1 MRLTKNVTEVFNGLN
16 GIFFC
21 LIVILGNTAVAVKLY
36 DEPRLPLTLIPYHY
50 DLKLLTYLEDSPDM
64 FRYMGSV
71 NISVH
76 AQQSTNLVVLHARDA
91 NIEVQKIQIWDKE
104 KGVLFN
110 TSRTE
115 YNKEK
120 DYFIIEVEMPFV
132 RGRSYVLSLPFENI
146 LKEDFK
152 SGYFVGYNEGKN
164 ELDRSWFSLTQF
176 ERNYIRNVLPSFD
189 EPALRATFNVT
200 LGHHKRFQSFSNMP
214 LLKRF
219 NSDLKDYVWS
229 MHEISPLMPTYLLA
243 FSINNF
249 TCMFSKTFDR
259 EPVGFR
265 TCSHVTQVQALSLAS
280 VIAPKLFQFFEN
292 LFQVPCPLREI
303 QQLAIP
309 NLPIAAMEN
318 WGLVVYSDEMI
329 MQKNKKKLTNL
340 SQGQIK
346 TLQLVSHELVHMWFG
361 NLVTISWWDS
371 LWLNEGLAGY
381 FEAAGV
387 EHLQM
392 NWGRNILFKYRE
404 GSLMNELMA
413 MPVAINASSD
423 KDLIENS
430 SVAYVYQKVTTILRM
445 LNAMLGDEVFYEGLY
460 FYLSQYSYSNTTPDQ
475 FWGKMQLASLRSGV
489 LPDDHKVNIIMDSWT
504 NQAGY
509 PVLDVIRN
517 YNNNTIFFAQNH
529 FSSSNGSHSE
539 VWWIPL
545 TYTTQSERNF
555 SSTRTKVWL
564 IQPSMH
570 LNIPLLSKEWVMFNI
585 QAVGYYRVNYDER
598 NWRLIAFDLYEN
610 HKQIHV
616 LNRAQIVSDCL
627 YLWQQGR
634 IHWYTA
640 VDVLKYIIEEDEYEP
655 LVAFVVGVTNG
666 FWGISPDRSLIIA
679 KWLGSAG
686 KWYAEFINYTFN
698 WFVLIETN
706 HFSRSKGN
714 GSKRTSNLKQETE
727 SWGKPQNNGRQGNR
741 HQ

>member
-1 MRLTKNVTEVFNGLN
+1 
-16 GIFFC
+16 
-21 LIVILGNTAVAVKLY
+21 
-36 DEPRLPLTLIPYHY
+36 
-50 DLKLLTYLEDSPDM
+50 M
-64 FRYMGSV
+64 FRYIGSV

-76 AQQSTNLVVLHARDA
+76 AQTSTNLVVLHG
-91 NIEVQKIQIWDKE
+91 E
-104 KGVLFN
+104 LFN
-110 TSRTE
+110 ISRTE
-115 YNKEK
+115 YNREK
-120 DYFIIEVEMPFV
+120 DYFIIEVHMPFV
-132 RGRSYVLSLPFENI
+132 RGRSYVLTLPFQNK
-146 LKEDFK
+146 LTEDFK

-164 ELDRSWFSLTQF
+164 EMDRSWFSLTQF
-176 ERNYIRNVLPSFD
+176 ERNYIRNVFPSFD

-200 LGHHKRFQSFSNMP
+200 LGHHRRFQSFSNMP
-214 LLKRF
+214 LLRRF
-219 NSDLKDYVWS
+219 NSSDLKDYVWS
-229 MHEISPLMPTYLLA
+229 MHEVSPLMPTYLLA

-249 TCMFSKTFDR
+249 TCMFSTTFGR
-259 EPVGFR
+259 EPVEFR

-280 VIAPKLFQFFEN
+280 LSAPKLFQYFEN

-309 NLPIAAMEN
+309 HLPIAAMEN

-329 MQKNKKKLTNL
+329 MQKNQKNLTNL
-340 SQGQIK
+340 TQGQTK
-346 TLQLVSHELVHMWFG
+346 TLQLVSHEMVHMWFG

-387 EHLQM
+387 EYLQM
-392 NWGRNILFKYRE
+392 NSGRKILFKYRE
-404 GSLMNELMA
+404 GSLMNELMDK
-413 MPVAINASSD
+413 PVAINASSD
-423 KDLIENS
+423 KGLIENS
-430 SVAYVYQKVTTILRM
+430 SVAYVYQKVTTIVRM

-475 FWGKMQLASLRSGV
+475 FWGKMQMASLRSGV
-489 LPDDHKVNIIMDSWT
+489 LPDDHKVNTIMDSWT

-517 YNNNTIFFAQNH
+517 YNNNTISFVQNH
-529 FSSSNGSHSE
+529 FSSNESHSE

-555 SSTRTKVWL
+555 SSTRTKAWL

-570 LNIPLLSKEWVMFNI
+570 LNMPLLTEEWVMFNI
-585 QAVGYYRVNYDER
+585 QAVGYYRVNYDEH
-598 NWRLIAFDLYEN
+598 NWRLIASDLYEN
-610 HKQIHV
+610 HKRIHV

-634 IHWYTA
+634 IRWLTA

-655 LVAFVVGVTNG
+655 LVAFVLGVTNG
-666 FWGISPDRSLIIA
+666 FWGMSPDSSLIIA

-698 WFVLIETN
+698 WFVLIKSK
-706 HFSRSKGN
+706 HF
-714 GSKRTSNLKQETE
+714 
-727 SWGKPQNNGRQGNR
+727 RQL
-741 HQ
+741 QM